1 MLTYSEALDLILAR
15 VPPSAVHD
23 VDLCESLG
31 HVLAH
36 PVPADMNLP
45 PFDKSFMDGFAV
57 QSQDGIQ
64 APIELRIVATSPAGK
79 MTDRVLAA
87 GETIRIMTGA
97 PLPKGADAVQMVEK
111 TELLPDSRVRL
122 LEAVAPGQHVA
133 LKASEVSEG
142 ATVLEAGRSIT
153 PAEIAVLAT
162 FGWSRVNVFKKPSVR
177 ILSTGNELVGVDC
190 RPSFGQIRNSNSHML
205 AAQCRALGLTVQQ
218 ETPLA
223 DDPEAIRKAIRSGK
237 EFDLTI
243 FSGGVSMGEYDFVHE
258 VLRAEG
264 IDIAFHKAAVKPG
277 KPLIVGTAGSRLFFG
292 LPGNPVSS
300 FVTFLVF
307 AKPAIEK
314 WMGHSHPRPFLLAA
328 ELKKGVQQK
337 PGRLFFKPAVTVST
351 PQGFAASPVETR
363 GSADITAFSKA
374 NSLIL
379 VEASVSRLDAGT
391 RVQVLPLG
399 GFPEIPC
406 LGFENP

>member
-15 VPPSAVHD
+15 VPSSVVHN
-23 VDLCESLG
+23 VGLCESLG

-36 PVPADMNLP
+36 PILADMNMP
-45 PFDKSFMDGFAV
+45 PFDKSFMDGYAV
-57 QSQDGIQ
+57 QSQDGNQ
-64 APIELRIVATSPAGK
+64 APIELQIVGTSQAGK
-79 MTDRVLAA
+79 MTDRLLAT
-87 GETIRIMTGA
+87 GEAIRIMTGA
-97 PLPKGADAVQMVEK
+97 PLPQGADAVQMVEK
-111 TELLPDSRVRL
+111 TELLPGSRIRL
-122 LEAVAPGQHVA
+122 LESVKAGQHVA
-133 LKASEVSEG
+133 RKASEVSEG
-142 ATVLEAGRSIT
+142 VTVLEAGRAIT

-162 FGWSRVNVFKKPSVR
+162 FGCNRVNVFKKPSVR
-177 ILSTGNELVGVDC
+177 ILSTGDELVGVDC
-190 RPSFGQIRNSNSHML
+190 RPTLGQIRNSNSHML

-218 ETPLA
+218 EAPLA
-223 DDPEAIRKAIRSGK
+223 DDPESIRQAIRSGK
-237 EFDLTI
+237 EFDLII

-314 WMGHSHPRPFLLAA
+314 WMGHRHPQPFLLAA
-328 ELKKGVQQK
+328 ELRKSVQQK

-351 PQGFAASPVETR
+351 PLGFQASPLETQ

-399 GFPEIPC
+399 DFPEIPC
-406 LGFENP
+406 LGFW